1 MLESSWELS
10 SSLTVFNLRNSMT
23 SFFYLTFSLI
33 KLLLVLNISN
43 EGKLKSLLTNTGV
56 GASKLNLLDMNV
68 EKLFSEK
75 TSTVSTVVDKRM
87 PKI

>member
-1 MLESSWELS
+1 LLESSWEVS
-10 SSLTVFNLRNSMT
+10 SSLTVFNLRNSIT
-23 SFFYLTFSLI
+23 SFFNLIFSLT

-43 EGKLKSLLTNTGV
+43 EEKLKSLLINTGV

-75 TSTVSTVVDKRM
+75 TSTVSIVVDKRM